1 MKDLNLEAYNL
12 WELPE
17 ENVSLPAITAPIK
30 TKYGLIDMD
39 TRDPLLTS
47 HIKRYEIE
55 QVMLDINNGPFEK
68 LSFEVIFNHIDTVLG
83 KVNGYYFIGIKTMV
97 EVVILCQLDDGW
109 NTYHRVDSDES
120 LAVVY
125 DRCSEALLKGGID
138 DLVTQLETTKNEKE
152 ILEGWVTEIQ
162 SSQYYDLLVLLTSAY
177 NHISKKQANTQ
188 NIQLDK
194 RELTFLEQVS
204 ARESSSITAV
214 IKNLINQEINK
225 QGCY

>member
-1 MKDLNLEAYNL
+1 MKDLNLETCNW
-12 WELPE
+12 WELPAE
-17 ENVSLPAITAPIK
+17 KVSLSAVTDPIK

-39 TRDPLLTS
+39 TDDEFLTS

-55 QVMLDINNGPFEK
+55 QMMLDINNGPFGQVD
-68 LSFEVIFNHIDTVLG
+68 FEIIFNHVETVVG

-109 NTYHRVDSDES
+109 NTYHRADSDES

-125 DRCSEALLKGGID
+125 ERCSEALLLSGIA
-138 DLVTQLETTKNEKE
+138 DLVTQLETTKNRKE
-152 ILEGWVTEIQ
+152 IHEGWVNEIQ
-162 SSQYYDLLVLLTSAY
+162 FYQYYDLLVLITSAHD
-177 NHISKKQANTQ
+177 HIRKKQANTQ
-188 NIQLDK
+188 NIKLNK

-204 ARESSSITAV
+204 ARESLSITAV

-225 QGCY
+225 QGCH